1 MEKFC
6 LNWKDFES
14 NIREHFRKL
23 RGDKVLL
30 DVTLATEDGLET
42 KAHKII
48 LSSGSNFF
56 SDIFLKNNYPHMF
69 IFLKGVSRS
78 DLEKVTDFLYNGE
91 VAISQDEISQFF
103 ETAKLLQIKGLQS
116 KIEEPVQ
123 QVTKTEDT
131 DNEHEMVEAIL
142 NDAESPERKDDSQN
156 LVGASFNDPQDEQ
169 TPVIND
175 KKELDCLIE
184 EILEQTQY
192 GKWKCK
198 VCGKISAQKHQA
210 KNHAEIHIQ
219 GLSYPCLVC
228 SKTCSTK
235 QNLSAHVSN
244 IHSGVFSCDI
254 CDKTDMNRK
263 EYHNHKRTHVVKN
276 KN

>member
-14 NIREHFRKL
+14 NIREHFKKL
-23 RGDKVLL
+23 RGDKILL
-30 DVTLATEDGLET
+30 DVTLATEDGKET

-48 LSSGSNFF
+48 LSSGSDFF
-56 SDIFLKNNYPHMF
+56 SDIFLKNNHQNMF
-69 IFLKGVSRS
+69 IFLKGVKRS

-91 VAISQDEISQFF
+91 VSIAQDEISEFF
-103 ETAKLLQIKGLQS
+103 EIAKLLQIKGLQS
-116 KIEEPVQ
+116 KIEEPVE
-123 QVTKTEDT
+123 QVTKYEDT
-131 DNEHEMVEAIL
+131 DIEHEMVQAIL
-142 NDAESPERKDDSQN
+142 DDVESFKTKDEFQN
-156 LVGASFNDPQDEQ
+156 ISDTVDEPN
-169 TPVIND
+169 PVIND

-184 EILEQTQY
+184 EILEKTEH

-198 VCGKISAQKHQA
+198 VCGKIAAQKHQS
-210 KNHAEIHIQ
+210 KNHAETHIQ

-244 IHSGVFSCDI
+244 VHSGVFTCSF
-254 CDKTDMNRK
+254 CDKTGMNRK
-263 EYHNHKRTHVVKN
+263 EYHNHKRTHVTKN
-276 KN
+276 TNV